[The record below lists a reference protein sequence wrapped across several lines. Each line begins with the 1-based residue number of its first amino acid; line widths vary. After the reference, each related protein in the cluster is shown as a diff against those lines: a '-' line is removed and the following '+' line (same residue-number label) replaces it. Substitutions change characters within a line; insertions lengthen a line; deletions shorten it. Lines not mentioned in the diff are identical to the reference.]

1 MIGLRR
7 LAALGL
13 QRIGHGLAPIS
24 EPAFRLYWVGQ
35 TVSAVGGSLMPVA
48 LAFATLQVA
57 GSVSALG
64 LVLGAGVTTR
74 LLLLP
79 LGGVWGDRLPRQV
92 VMLTADAAQ
101 AAVQIALAVLLL
113 TGRATLWELV
123 LAAALQGVAT
133 AFFQPTS
140 TALVRQTVSSARPQ
154 QANALMGLSR
164 SASQIGGPAL
174 AGVLV
179 AVLSPGWAFAANA
192 LSFIVSTMTLAGLP
206 SVEGDRRRKESLGR
220 ELLTGWQEIARRR
233 WYFLNLCAH
242 GLWNFAI
249 VAFFVLG
256 PVVARSRLGGA
267 GAWGLISSSIAIGS
281 VAGGLVALVLLP
293 RRPLVTGNLA
303 LILAALQLLALAAGL
318 PVIVI
323 MATTALGFAG
333 VTFLNEVWSAT
344 MQQLMPK
351 EALARV
357 SSYEWLLS
365 LVAMPL
371 GYAVVGPVAD
381 RIGVPATLLV
391 ATVVLTLPN
400 VLIIL
405 VPGVRAVRRT
415 PEGAIVGPEPA

>member
-1 MIGLRR
+1 MIELRR

-13 QRIGHGLAPIS
+13 QRIGRGLAPIS

-57 GSVSALG
+57 GSASALR
-64 LVLGAGVTTR
+64 LVLGTSVTTQ

-79 LGGVWGDRLPRQV
+79 LGGIWGDRLPRQV
-92 VMLTADAAQ
+92 VMLTADAGQ
-101 AAVQIALAVLLL
+101 AAVQAALAVLLL
-113 TGRATLWELV
+113 TSRATLWELV

-140 TALVRQTVSSARPQ
+140 SALVRQTVSSARLQ

-179 AVLSPGWAFAANA
+179 ALFNPGWAFAANA
-192 LSFIVSTMTLAGLP
+192 LSFIVSTVTLAGLP
-206 SVEGDRRRKESLGR
+206 AGEDDRRRNEGLWR
-220 ELLTGWQEIARRR
+220 ELLPGWQEIARRR
-233 WYFLNLCAH
+233 WYFLNLCTH

-267 GAWGLISSSIAIGS
+267 SAWGLISSSIAIGP
-281 VAGGLVALVLLP
+281 VAGGLIALALLP

-303 LILAALQLLALAAGL
+303 LTLAALQLLALAGGL

-344 MQQLMPK
+344 MQQLMPRD
-351 EALARV
+351 ALARV
-357 SSYEWLLS
+357 VRTSGSSRWS
-365 LVAMPL
+365 RCRSATPWS
-371 GYAVVGPVAD
+371 D
-381 RIGVPATLLV
+381 RSPTAS
-391 ATVVLTLPN
+391 ACRQRCSWP
-400 VLIIL
+400 
-405 VPGVRAVRRT
+405 PSCSRCRT
-415 PEGAIVGPEPA
+415 S

>member
-1 MIGLRR
+1 MIGLRN
-7 LAALGL
+7 LAALGV
-13 QRIGHGLAPIS
+13 QRIGRGLVPLS

-57 GSVSALG
+57 GSASALG
-64 LVLGAGVTTR
+64 IVLGTGITTR

-92 VMLTADAAQ
+92 VMLTADGAQ
-101 AAVQIALAVLLL
+101 AAVQAVLAVLLI
-113 TGRATLWELV
+113 TGTARLWELV
-123 LAAALQGVAT
+123 VAAAVQGVAT

-140 TALVRQTVSSARPQ
+140 SGLIRQTVSSARLQ

-164 SASQIGGPAL
+164 SGSQIGGPAL

-179 AVLSPGWAFAANA
+179 AVLNPGWAFAANA
-192 LSFIVSTMTLAGLP
+192 VSFVASTVTLAGVP
-206 SVEGDRRRKESLGR
+206 SVEDDRRQKESLWR
-220 ELLTGWQEIARRR
+220 ELLTGWQEIARRP
-233 WYFLNLCAH
+233 WYFVNLCTHAI
-242 GLWNFAI
+242 WNFAI

-256 PVVARSRLGGA
+256 PVVARSRLGGPS
-267 GAWGLISSSIAIGS
+267 AWGLISSSVAIGS
-281 VAGGLVALVLLP
+281 VAGGLVALALLP
-293 RRPLVTGNLA
+293 RRPLVAGNLA
-303 LILAALQLLALAAGL
+303 LTLSALQLLALAGGL

-323 MATTALGFAG
+323 IATTALGFAG

-365 LVAMPL
+365 LAAMPL
-371 GYAVVGPVAD
+371 GYAMVGPVAD
-381 RIGVPATLLV
+381 RIGVPATLV
-391 ATVVLTLPN
+391 AASLVLTLPS

-415 PEGAIVGPEPA
+415 PEGVIVGPEPA